1 MTILNRELLL
11 ASDEVIRE
19 FLVTIYAEE
28 LNDILTYH
36 LSDEASACLLRNMNH
51 RARALVKENREVTKS
66 VLARTEEQFLTAQEK
81 CKHMRS
87 KYSIVFTDLVSS
99 TEKMNNFGDDNY
111 YSNVILAHNEILQR
125 IFRDNYGR
133 VIKNIGD
140 AYLVIFSDSYYS
152 LKACVEAQKEFEALN
167 LKRDEE
173 YKILVRIAIHYGELA
188 FKEVENKNI
197 DVYGLAVNYTA
208 RLVTHSDAHE
218 VVCSKALIDDYR
230 ENVKKHSVI
239 WKTHIRRKKK
249 DGKEASER
257 ADGYYEEYVRD
268 CLANLAFIKSISFA
282 FKEKAVLRS
291 FPGDHDIYRTI
302 Y

>member
-1 MTILNRELLL
+1 MG
-11 ASDEVIRE
+11 
-19 FLVTIYAEE
+19 TIYAEE

-51 RARALVKENREVTKS
+51 RARALVKENREATKS
-66 VLARTEEQFLTAQEK
+66 VLARTEEQFLIAKEK

-111 YSNVILAHNEILQR
+111 YSNVILAHNEILQL

-152 LKACVEAQKEFEALN
+152 LKACVEAQKEFGALN
-167 LKRDEE
+167 LKRDDE
-173 YKILVRIAIHYGELA
+173 YKILVRMAIHYGELA
-188 FKEVENKNI
+188 FKEVENNNI

-208 RLVTHSDAHE
+208 RIITHSDAYE

-230 ENVKKHSVI
+230 ENVKKHSEV
-239 WKTHIRRKKK
+239 WKKHIRRKKK
-249 DGKEASER
+249 DAKEASDR
-257 ADGYYEEYVRD
+257 ADQYYEEYVRD
-268 CLANLAFIKSISFA
+268 CLANLAFSKTISFA
-282 FKEKAVLRS
+282 FKEKAVLKS
-291 FPGDHDIYRTI
+291 FPGEHDVYRTM